1 MIDFSNCDIDLSVNY
16 NGANGKKACIIYNNE
31 RYMIKTAGLAKDN
44 PNIVVRAHILSVLY
58 MMSLGMRLTKLSSG
72 NSMAKWW

>member
-31 RYMIKTAGLAKDN
+31 RYIIK
-44 PNIVVRAHILSVLY
+44 SVKKHNNDLE
-58 MMSLGMRLTKLSSG
+58 L
-72 NSMAKWW
+72 

>member
-1 MIDFSNCDIDLSVNY
+1 MIDFSNCDIDLTVNY

-44 PNIVVRAHILSVLY
+44 PNI
-58 MMSLGMRLTKLSSG
+58 KF
-72 NSMAKWW
+72 K